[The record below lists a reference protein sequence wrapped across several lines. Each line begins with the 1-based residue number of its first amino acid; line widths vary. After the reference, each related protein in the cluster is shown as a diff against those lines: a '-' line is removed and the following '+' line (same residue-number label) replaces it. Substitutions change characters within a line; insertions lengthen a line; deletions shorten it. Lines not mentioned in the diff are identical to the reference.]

1 VTSSPPPGPRR
12 QREHRLSVTPPRQH
26 VTLSAVHHAHLAAR
40 LTPRDRWLL
49 EMLHEHRVLTTDT
62 ITRMAFPSGRAA
74 RLRLL
79 RLYQW
84 DVLDRFQPRLRTGAA
99 PMHYVLGCAGAAVL
113 AALSG
118 LPLAALGYRREDV
131 LALAHHHTLAHTV
144 AINDLFAQLV
154 AHTTSVLD
162 HPANAV
168 PSHEQVLLVEWW
180 SQWRCLGRVGDL
192 VRPDAY
198 GRITTPAA
206 NPSARSV
213 EFEWFL
219 EFDFG
224 TSTLA
229 TLAEKV
235 TRYARLAAATGAP
248 TPVLVWLPGPR
259 REAGA
264 REALTRALYR
274 LDQPDLV
281 PVATTAP
288 LDDHGP
294 RNYTAPAHRAR
305 EPVLGDDGS
314 HILRAAPGSWFDP
327 AGHIWLPV
335 PVSGHSIAP
344 AIRAR
349 SGRTTPGAGGR
360 MSLVDL
366 AALWPAGQRR
376 HPALTDTSTRV
387 LADPRPRHRDRTDSR
402 SASRRELERVELVAP
417 DPIPPAPH
425 TYSPNI
431 PSPPTR
437 RR

>member
-1 VTSSPPPGPRR
+1 MTSPPPPGPRR
-12 QREHRLSVTPPRQH
+12 QREHRLPVTPPRPH
-26 VTLSAVHHAHLAAR
+26 VALSAAHHAHLAAR

-62 ITRMAFPSGRAA
+62 ITTMAFPSGRAA

-99 PMHYVLGCAGAAVL
+99 PMHYVLGSAGAAVL

-154 AHTTSVLD
+154 AHTTTALD
-162 HPANAV
+162 HPTGAV
-168 PSHEQVLLVEWW
+168 PSREQVLLVEWW

-206 NPSARSV
+206 TPSARSV

-224 TSTLA
+224 TSTLS

-264 REALTRALYR
+264 REALTRALR
-274 LDQPDLV
+274 GLDRPDLV

-294 RNYTAPAHRAR
+294 RNYTAPIDRSR

-314 HILRAAPGSWFDP
+314 HILPAAPGSWFDP
-327 AGHIWLPV
+327 AGQIWLPV
-335 PVSGHSIAP
+335 PVGGHPSAP
-344 AIRAR
+344 APRAR
-349 SGRTTPGAGGR
+349 LGRTTPGTGGR
-360 MSLVDL
+360 MSLAGL
-366 AALWPAGQRR
+366 AALWPAGHHR
-376 HPALTDTSTRV
+376 HPALTGTSPRV
-387 LADPRPRHRDRTDSR
+387 LTDPRPHHRDSR
-402 SASRRELERVELVAP
+402 SATRRELERVELVAP

-431 PSPPTR
+431 PAPPAR